1 VVEADPGRLSV
12 SKRGRRGED
21 VEPRAIGR
29 GKWLAIECPRELLPV
44 QSCPRHW
51 NQGVRTSRWE
61 CRDPRPAARQP
72 DPGRSSRGLE
82 RSTWSALSPGVLTSS
97 SWILQGHS
105 TRACDYCDLRDRPP
119 ERCGRV
125 KAGAW
130 ARRKG
135 TPWGS
140 LAPSFLRILRGRF
153 DDVKRT
159 FPWFEIETY
168 GQLRSRVQSCAEVL
182 ARV

>member
-1 VVEADPGRLSV
+1 PE
-12 SKRGRRGED
+12 
-21 VEPRAIGR
+21 
-29 GKWLAIECPRELLPV
+29 
-44 QSCPRHW
+44 
-51 NQGVRTSRWE
+51 
-61 CRDPRPAARQP
+61 ARQR
-72 DPGRSSRGLE
+72 DRGRSSRGLE
-82 RSTWSALSPGVLTSS
+82 RSIWSPLSPGVLTSS
-97 SWILQGHS
+97 SWIVQGHS

-130 ARRKG
+130 ACRNG
-135 TPWGS
+135 ALGGS

-159 FPWFEIETY
+159 FPRFEIETH
-168 GQLRSRVQSCAEVL
+168 GQLRSRVRSCAEVL